1 MHAHLPI
8 PSPRGYVTQVI
19 EVFSEWC
26 GPSKGVVNALKK
38 ICFDHS
44 ESKVKFYAA
53 CADTCDA
60 CAKFKGKCTP
70 AFLFI
75 KDGRVVGEVRHTR
88 AGARASGWL
97 HVGVALAHTRVR
109 VNTCAGAPVMRT
121 RGHFQA
127 WKHGRH

>member
-1 MHAHLPI
+1 MSSFQTRIDTEDAWQREVGSELAPGC
-8 PSPRGYVTQVI
+8 PGYLQVI

-75 KDGRVVGEVRHTR
+75 KDGRVVGEV
-88 AGARASGWL
+88 AGVDLPTITKKIMRL
-97 HVGVALAHTRVR
+97 L
-109 VNTCAGAPVMRT
+109 PVY
-121 RGHFQA
+121 
-127 WKHGRH
+127 

>member
-1 MHAHLPI
+1 MHAHSPI

-88 AGARASGWL
+88 AGARASGWFYA
-97 HVGVALAHTRVR
+97 GVALAHTRVR
-109 VNTCAGAPVMRT
+109 VNTCAGAPAMRT
-121 RGHFQA
+121 HGHFQA